1 MFWCDQNIYEK
12 ENSVNGRLHGFC
24 ILRVWMVREG
34 NLTEP
39 LFYPQWVDL
48 DVCYSIDAGSAL
60 LNIEYLPN
68 TCVSSVGSILSWV
81 LQRMAI
87 YSAPDALS
95 SIERHFQFHRR
106 KYDSSRALEEFQ
118 FRPSSPP
125 RGRARA
131 LNRRNGRHSKFR
143 TRNYLRG
150 HYHPLSS
157 TITLRDKGLFEEASA
172 RNA

>member
-1 MFWCDQNIYEK
+1 MI
-12 ENSVNGRLHGFC
+12 
-24 ILRVWMVREG
+24 REG

-87 YSAPDALS
+87 YSAPNALS

-150 HYHPLSS
+150 HYHPLSPPWQRVARRS
-157 TITLRDKGLFEEASA
+157 FCQKCINPKVVDTSFRLYLGLLFGWNYKPLYFSLC
-172 RNA
+172 